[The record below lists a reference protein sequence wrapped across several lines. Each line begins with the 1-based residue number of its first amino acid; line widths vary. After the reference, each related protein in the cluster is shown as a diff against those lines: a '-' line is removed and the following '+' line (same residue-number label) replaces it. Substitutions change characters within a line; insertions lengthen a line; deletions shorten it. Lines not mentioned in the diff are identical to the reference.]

1 MSLQQIQDLHK
12 EIIEKTKK
20 KKDLGQVVKDAFE
33 NIKEYKELV
42 DEMDKLREKRK
53 QIEVQ
58 VRQQYASE
66 FNDLQDIAQDI
77 KDTRMVLSDLIWN
90 EVMKNTSVEVK
101 DEYDNKYVPHIV
113 ASLQKEK

>member
-20 KKDLGQVVKDAFE
+20 KKDLSTVVKDAYE
-33 NIKEYKELV
+33 NIKEYKELM
-42 DEMDKLREKRK
+42 DEMNKLRERK
-53 QIEVQ
+53 KAIELQ

-66 FNDLQDIAQDI
+66 FNEIEDVAQDI
-77 KDTRMVLSDLIWN
+77 KDTKMVLSDLIWN

-101 DEYDNKYVPHIV
+101 DEYDNKYVPKII
-113 ASLQKEK
+113 ATLEKEK